1 MKKTFRKRY
10 IVLPLIVLLF
20 LVVLLVA
27 AFRIPTRITA
37 GQMCQDISLPYAL
50 LDRKPDFSSEQY
62 GVIGGFGITGYYDLA
77 YGEPDAYG
85 NQDFDAVAHQAVVY
99 YTSMWPDTVF
109 GKSRITRIDIA
120 DPAVDVFG
128 CHVGDA
134 EYMLIQAMKDNG
146 FREKSRHVYQHNG
159 IRISYEL
166 DEENRKLTKVTLSVQ
181 STNICGVQYKS

>member
-10 IVLPLIVLLF
+10 IVLPLILLLL
-20 LVVLLVA
+20 LVVLLMT
-27 AFRIPTRITA
+27 AFRVPTRITA
-37 GQMCQDISLPYAL
+37 GQMRQDIALPYAL

-77 YGEPDAYG
+77 YTDADGDESG
-85 NQDFDAVAHQAVVY
+85 NFDTEAHQAVVY

-146 FREKSRHVYQHNG
+146 FRERSRHVYQHNG

-166 DEENRKLTKVTLSVQ
+166 DDENRKLTKITLSVQ
-181 STNICGVQYKS
+181 STNICGVQY